1 MDTIIKEER
10 LRNPE
15 RDATEYIKALKR
27 EAKGS
32 PLVTLGSQGAIYSH
46 LLEQN
51 LKGQIRAWYD
61 ATGTLVG
68 LLMFDVGRIW
78 WSDKIV
84 IMEEAVFCL
93 DKKYSGIQREASR
106 ELDRIARGYSAEI
119 IVVGNMISTGDT
131 EKLVMN
137 GYKKAGYSPICTDMM
152 KVITYEQSE

>member
-1 MDTIIKEER
+1 MDTIIKEEH

-32 PLVTLGSQGAIYSH
+32 PLVSLGSQGSIYSH
-46 LLEQN
+46 ILEQN

-61 ATGTLVG
+61 ATGKLVG

-78 WSDKIV
+78 WSNKIV
-84 IMEEAVFCL
+84 IMEETVFCL
-93 DKKYSGIQREASR
+93 DKSYSGIQREATR

-119 IVVGNMISTGDT
+119 IVTGNMISTGDT
-131 EKLVMN
+131 ERLVMN
-137 GYKKAGYSPICTDMM
+137 GYKKAGYTTICTDMI
-152 KVITYEQSE
+152 KVVKYE

>member
-1 MDTIIKEER
+1 MDTIIKEKH

-32 PLVTLGSQGAIYSH
+32 PLVSLGSQGAIYSH
-46 LLEQN
+46 ILEQN

-61 ATGTLVG
+61 ATGKLVG

-84 IMEEAVFCL
+84 IMEETVFCL
-93 DKKYSGIQREASR
+93 DKSYSGIQREATR

-119 IVVGNMISTGDT
+119 IVTGNMISTGDT
-131 EKLVMN
+131 ERLVMN
-137 GYKKAGYSPICTDMM
+137 GYKKAGYTTICTDMI
-152 KVITYEQSE
+152 KVVKYE

>member
-1 MDTIIKEER
+1 MDTVVKENS

-32 PLVTLGSQGAIYSH
+32 PLETLGSQGAIYTH
-46 LLEQN
+46 VLDQN

-61 ATGTLVG
+61 TTGKLVG

-78 WSDKIV
+78 WSDKVV
-84 IMEEAVFCL
+84 IMEETVFCL
-93 DKKYSGIQREASR
+93 DKTYSGIQREATR
-106 ELDRIARGYSAEI
+106 ELDRIARGYSAEL
-119 IVVGNMISTGDT
+119 IVAGNMISKGTT

-137 GYKKAGYSPICTDMM
+137 GYKKAGYISICTDMM
-152 KVITYEQSE
+152 KVVEYE

>member
-1 MDTIIKEER
+1 MDTVVKENS

-27 EAKGS
+27 EVKGS
-32 PLVTLGSQGAIYSH
+32 PLETLGSQGAIYTH
-46 LLEQN
+46 VLDQN

-61 ATGTLVG
+61 ATGKLVG

-78 WSDKIV
+78 WSDKVV
-84 IMEEAVFCL
+84 IMEETVFCL
-93 DKKYSGIQREASR
+93 DKNYSGIQREATR

>member
-1 MDTIIKEER
+1 MDTVVKENS

-27 EAKGS
+27 EAKVS
-32 PLVTLGSQGAIYSH
+32 PLETLGSQGAIYMH
-46 LLEQN
+46 VLDQN

-84 IMEEAVFCL
+84 IMEETVFCL
-93 DKKYSGIQREASR
+93 DKNYSGIQREATR
-106 ELDRIARGYSAEI
+106 ELDRIARGYSAEL
-119 IVVGNMISTGDT
+119 IVAGNMISKGTT

-137 GYKKAGYSPICTDMM
+137 GYKKAGYIPICTDMM
-152 KVITYEQSE
+152 KVVGYE

>member
-1 MDTIIKEER
+1 MDTIIKEEH

-32 PLVTLGSQGAIYSH
+32 PLVSLGSQGSIYSH
-46 LLEQN
+46 ILEQN

-61 ATGTLVG
+61 ATGKLVG

-78 WSDKIV
+78 WSNKIV
-84 IMEEAVFCL
+84 IMEETVFCL
-93 DKKYSGIQREASR
+93 DKSYSGIQREATR

-119 IVVGNMISTGDT
+119 IVTGNMISTGDT
-131 EKLVMN
+131 ERLVMN
-137 GYKKAGYSPICTDMM
+137 GYKKAGYTPICTDMI
-152 KVITYEQSE
+152 KVVKYE